1 MYALLSRPSNPG
13 GRENNIKISKI
24 VFEYGPPEL
33 NLYKHVATKT
43 HCLWEMATNKFIL
56 KVEGE
61 PTDGFLVLH
70 RDGENISEDF
80 LNFFDF
86 EQEGDSL
93 PEGNFQKFLGYVEHF
108 YNNKFNL

>member
-1 MYALLSRPSNPG
+1 MLSRSSNPD

-86 EQEGDSL
+86 EGDSL
-93 PEGNFQKFLGYVEHF
+93 PEGYFKKYWLIGYILLYQNTHI
-108 YNNKFNL
+108 